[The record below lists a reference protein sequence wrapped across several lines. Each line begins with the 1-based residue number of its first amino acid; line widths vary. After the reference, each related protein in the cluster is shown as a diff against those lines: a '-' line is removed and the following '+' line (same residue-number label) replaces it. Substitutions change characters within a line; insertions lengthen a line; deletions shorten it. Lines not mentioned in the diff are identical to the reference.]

1 MIKILLLAAILLS
14 IFAPLSLDIA
24 RVDGGIVISGLDVC
38 SAHAKA
44 FSANAEVP
52 VVIETAF
59 TVVSPEIAG
68 VIQPRNV
75 YAVQYHFPFPEERP
89 PCN

>member
-1 MIKILLLAAILLS
+1 MIKLLVLFAILAS

-24 RVDGGIVISGLDVC
+24 RVDGKIAISGLDVC

-52 VVIETAF
+52 VVIEAVF
-59 TVVSPEIAG
+59 TVFSPTVTA
-68 VIQPRNV
+68 VLAPLNV
-75 YAVQYHFPFPEERP
+75 YALQYHFPFPEERP